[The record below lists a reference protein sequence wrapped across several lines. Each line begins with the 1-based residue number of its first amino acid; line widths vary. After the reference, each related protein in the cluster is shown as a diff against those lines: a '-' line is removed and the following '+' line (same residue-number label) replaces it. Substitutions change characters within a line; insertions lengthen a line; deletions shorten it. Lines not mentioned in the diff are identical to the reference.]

1 MSKKYKDRSDADII
15 GELTSNNP
23 DAGLV
28 DYLFFDLC
36 KKLLKDISKVTR
48 NDENYRALIGEFY
61 EYLSENNWKVLRQY
75 QGRNNATL
83 MYYLSYCANNHFM
96 ALKNIKNKFIE
107 NPDYEFVDIC
117 DEIDDEKELL
127 CKAVAQAY
135 GMLKENH
142 RKTLEYLVIK
152 GESTLEAADVLWQYT
167 KHKETDWR
175 TLPAKKVQDT
185 LAASKR
191 NACNQLFNTTNKVI
205 EKLRS
210 GDIAN

>member
-28 DYLFFDLC
+28 DYFFFDLC

-83 MYYLSYCANNHFM
+83 MYYLSYCANNHYDGCHRQSGKRCCRSGC
-96 ALKNIKNKFIE
+96 AEYESVVWIGGIHGIE
-107 NPDYEFVDIC
+107 SGTLLPLMHKDYV
-117 DEIDDEKELL
+117 
-127 CKAVAQAY
+127 
-135 GMLKENH
+135 
-142 RKTLEYLVIK
+142 LE
-152 GESTLEAADVLWQYT
+152 
-167 KHKETDWR
+167 
-175 TLPAKKVQDT
+175 
-185 LAASKR
+185 
-191 NACNQLFNTTNKVI
+191 
-205 EKLRS
+205 EKLSLCR
-210 GDIAN
+210 